1 MSSGYLDGSGPL
13 IAFAMV
19 LAGSVGLPI
28 PTLAGLILI
37 GSMAQHGAGDAQRL
51 GAIFGAS
58 LAGAALG
65 DTILFGLGR
74 WYGRRMLSLIC
85 RLSLSRDACVR
96 QTSDFF
102 SRRGPVLFL
111 IARWVP
117 GLSAVTAPFAGAS
130 GISPQR
136 FLGFAVAGAAL
147 WIAAGLG
154 LGAVFATQIVSLL
167 QHAGRAGLELGGV
180 IALLMLGYIAFAWTR
195 RRLFA
200 RRLRMARIAPYELK
214 ALLQQTPPPLIVD
227 ERSALQRQA
236 DPFQIPGAIGAEHM
250 QQHLTPLPLDTPVVI
265 YCACPNEASAVLSA
279 QQLRKSGYR
288 DVRPLR
294 GGLDGWRNA
303 GLEVEQIWT
312 TEASVAADASL
323 RRVGT
328 MTDPVS
334 QRSGATV

>member
-1 MSSGYLDGSGPL
+1 MSSGYLDGSEPL

-37 GSMAQHGAGDAQRL
+37 GSITKHGAGDAQQL
-51 GAIFGAS
+51 GAIFAAS

-65 DTILFGLGR
+65 DTVLFGLGR
-74 WYGRRMLSLIC
+74 RYGSRMLSLIC
-85 RLSLSRDACVR
+85 QLSLSRDACVR

-111 IARWVP
+111 IARWIP

-130 GISPQR
+130 GISLQR
-136 FLGFAVAGAAL
+136 FLGFAAAGAAF

-167 QHAGRAGLELGGV
+167 HHAGRAGLELGGV
-180 IALLMLGYIAFAWTR
+180 IALLVLGYIAFAWTR

-236 DPFQIPGAIGAEHM
+236 DPFQIPGAVGAEYM
-250 QQHLTPLPLDTPVVI
+250 QQNLALLPIETPVVI
-265 YCACPNEASAVLSA
+265 YCACPNEASAALSA
-279 QQLRKSGYR
+279 QQLRRLGYR

-303 GLEVEQIWT
+303 GLEVEQVQPI
-312 TEASVAADASL
+312 EASVTADKSL
-323 RRVGT
+323 QRVAT
-328 MTDPVS
+328 TTDPVS
-334 QRSGATV
+334 QRSRAAV